1 MWRSAQI
8 QDDDEVVRL
17 CMALHAEDPGVFP
30 VPPEYMRRTL
40 RELRETPARGRL
52 MALELDRR
60 VCGYALLTTFW
71 SNELGGE
78 GCLIDELY
86 VEPEHRG
93 RGHGSSLFAGLA
105 ARSDPSLPDYVALV
119 LEVTPDNARAY
130 RLYQRLGFVPG
141 NRSLRRMLKVGGK
154 A

>member
-8 QDDDEVVRL
+8 QDDDDMVRL
-17 CMALHAEDPGVFP
+17 CMALHAEDPGPAP

-40 RELRETPARGRL
+40 RELREAPARGRVV
-52 MALELDRR
+52 ALEIDGR
-60 VCGYALLTTFW
+60 VRGYAVLASFW

-86 VEPEHRG
+86 VEPEQRS
-93 RGHGSSLFAGLA
+93 RGHGSSLFTGLA

-119 LEVTPDNARAY
+119 LEVTPANARAY

-141 NRSLRRMLKVGGK
+141 NRSLRRMLKR
-154 A
+154 